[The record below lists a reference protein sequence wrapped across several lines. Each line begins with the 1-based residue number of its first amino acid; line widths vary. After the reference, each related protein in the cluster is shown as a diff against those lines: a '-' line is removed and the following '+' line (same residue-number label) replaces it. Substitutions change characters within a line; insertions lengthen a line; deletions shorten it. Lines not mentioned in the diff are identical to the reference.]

1 MPHTLLFHIH
11 DDDPIVGEVDE
22 LPGVADQMIT
32 VSNPRRKDGKDVP
45 YLEPNVVAI
54 IMPLHRITYI
64 EIIPNEMEE
73 EIISFVKD

>member
-22 LPGVADQMIT
+22 LPGVTDQIIT
-32 VSNPRRKDGKDVP
+32 LNNPRRKDGKDIP
-45 YLEPNVVAI
+45 YLEANVVSI
-54 IMPLHRITYI
+54 MMPLHRISYI